1 MPPMMAVR
9 TRPPLSPK
17 AHAMALHF
25 LVNAGYAPRPILHRR
40 FRCRT
45 GPPPVSDTCNAAFV
59 DRVDA
64 RLDPAAGF

>member
-1 MPPMMAVR
+1 
-9 TRPPLSPK
+9 
-17 AHAMALHF
+17 MALHF